1 VRAESA
7 GVRIYALE
15 HLAAHV
21 ERSYWIVRWESTVLI
36 VFGMLALLLAA
47 VGLYGVMAFHAAQRT
62 QEIGLRLALGARS
75 GEVYR
80 LILREGMKI
89 TLLGVVSGTLGSIG
103 LTRSLSRF
111 LYGLNPTDPLIFGGA
126 AMSWI
131 GVALLACYFPARR
144 ATKVDPMV
152 SLRYE

>member
-1 VRAESA
+1 
-7 GVRIYALE
+7 VRIFALE
-15 HLAAHV
+15 PLAAHV
-21 ERSYWIVRWESTVLI
+21 ERSYWMVRWESAVLI

-62 QEIGLRLALGARS
+62 QEIGLRIALGAPS
-75 GEVYR
+75 GEVYP

-89 TLLGVVSGTLGSIG
+89 TLLGVVSGTLGSVA

-111 LYGLNPTDPLIFGGA
+111 LSGLNPADPLTFGGA
-126 AMSWI
+126 ALLWI
-131 GVALLACYFPARR
+131 AVALLAGYVPARR

-152 SLRYE
+152 ALRYE